1 MLALQRREVIFSII
15 EGLEGKFKGVLAPQ
29 KKRFSGKEQ
38 HPLSAAKNAQA
49 KRKVNKSSSKPGAG
63 MKKGRIVISNVTEPY
78 GASTADIVSIAI
90 ALNGED
96 VQWKAHIPYEN
107 IDGLIEALNKAKNL
121 KK

>member
-1 MLALQRREVIFSII
+1 MMSTITKIEELDLA
-15 EGLEGKFKGVLAPQ
+15 GT
-29 KKRFSGKEQ
+29 
-38 HPLSAAKNAQA
+38 
-49 KRKVNKSSSKPGAG
+49 
-63 MKKGRIVISNVTEPY
+63 KKGKIVISNVTEPY
-78 GASTADIVSIAI
+78 GANTADIVSIAI